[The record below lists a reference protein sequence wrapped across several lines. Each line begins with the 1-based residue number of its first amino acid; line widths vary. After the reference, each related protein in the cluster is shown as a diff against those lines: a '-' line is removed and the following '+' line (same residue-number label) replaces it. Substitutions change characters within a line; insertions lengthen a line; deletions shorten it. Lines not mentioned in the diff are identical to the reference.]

1 VLDLETKKVD
11 YTYAFLHLEID
22 GEISET
28 GIYVS
33 MPIGFGDQR
42 KI

>member
-1 VLDLETKKVD
+1 VSDLATKKVD
-11 YTYAFLHLEID
+11 YTYDFLHVEID
-22 GEISET
+22 GKNSET